1 MELLLCLSMS
11 IYVSRRLFVA
21 YRTVTKPYAR
31 SQKQI
36 SLPKQP
42 ASPSE
47 HDPNHIGLTT
57 STDAHPPTQTTRC
70 VFKQPLQPN
79 RATIIS
85 NPRESHSIPSSRSS
99 PKKKQTKPNQ
109 TKPLKQKP
117 NTPSMLLQSS
127 KNLHSTAAELR
138 FCSRRAPHRRSH
150 RSRHRKHVP
159 PPDGPAL
166 GHGFRIGPDGMGGGG
181 PSAGSVVFE
190 RNGLGGHQL
199 VVLPVGT
206 VLLHYYPKVLQ
217 TSTNRI
223 V

>member
-1 MELLLCLSMS
+1 M
-11 IYVSRRLFVA
+11 A

-109 TKPLKQKP
+109 TKPNHLNKNQTHLPCSSNPQK
-117 NTPSMLLQSS
+117 T
-127 KNLHSTAAELR
+127 STAPQPSSDSAAEELR
-138 FCSRRAPHRRSH
+138 IAGATEAGIASTCRRRTDLH
-150 RSRHRKHVP
+150 
-159 PPDGPAL
+159 L
-166 GHGFRIGPDGMGGGG
+166 GMASESDPMGWG
-181 PSAGSVVFE
+181 E
-190 RNGLGGHQL
+190 EGHQL
-199 VVLPVGT
+199 VPLFSNGMVWGGISWSFSRLVRCFFT
-206 VLLHYYPKVLQ
+206 ITQKFCRRLL
-217 TSTNRI
+217 TGSCDT
-223 V
+223 

>member
-1 MELLLCLSMS
+1 
-11 IYVSRRLFVA
+11 
-21 YRTVTKPYAR
+21 
-31 SQKQI
+31 
-36 SLPKQP
+36 
-42 ASPSE
+42 
-47 HDPNHIGLTT
+47 
-57 STDAHPPTQTTRC
+57 
-70 VFKQPLQPN
+70 
-79 RATIIS
+79 
-85 NPRESHSIPSSRSS
+85 
-99 PKKKQTKPNQ
+99 
-109 TKPLKQKP
+109 
-117 NTPSMLLQSS
+117 MLLQSS

-217 TSTNRI
+217 TSTNRSVTLPVSVNAGSGAI
-223 V
+223 GRPHRNAWEHVRNEEMALRKEVAFGRK